1 MASEE
6 ELVRE
11 NILGCL
17 QATLLPAPLSV
28 ALRSSSVV
36 SRLNSNHSGG
46 LCLRCRTSNRMS
58 ESPGVRLCRS
68 GVRRENVALGE
79 VDAGAEPV
87 VDPAHQVVLG
97 SRRRRRRLQ
106 FPVVRAGRNFFNV
119 ACTMLPVWCSA
130 APPALP
136 LIQN

>member
-68 GVRRENVALGE
+68 GVRRENVPLGE
-79 VDAGAEPV
+79 VDAGAELV
-87 VDPAHQVVLG
+87 VDHALSRSSSRLGVKKTPLPASVPCR
-97 SRRRRRRLQ
+97 SR
-106 FPVVRAGRNFFNV
+106 
-119 ACTMLPVWCSA
+119 
-130 APPALP
+130 
-136 LIQN
+136 